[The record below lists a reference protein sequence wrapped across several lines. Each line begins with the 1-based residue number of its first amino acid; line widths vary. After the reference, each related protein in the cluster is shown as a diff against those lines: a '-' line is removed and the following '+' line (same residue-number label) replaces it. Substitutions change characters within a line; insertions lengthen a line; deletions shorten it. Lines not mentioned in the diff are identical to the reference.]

1 MTRAMVNDSGLR
13 LICDSGD
20 VLPLALDRWFGE
32 PPAEEQTILRDV
44 AGPVLDIGCGPG
56 RHASALA
63 ARGVPSLGIDTS
75 AEAVHIASARGAAA
89 IQRSIFDRVPAPG
102 RWSTALLLDGNI
114 GIGGDP
120 VTLLERVRELLA
132 PRGCVVIETEG
143 PGVACRRGRA
153 RLQARDRCT
162 EWFPW
167 ARVGLDALHDIALHA
182 GFAASRVI
190 TGGGRWFATL
200 IAR

>member
-1 MTRAMVNDSGLR
+1 MAEDARPR
-13 LICDSGD
+13 LIYDSGD
-20 VLPLALDRWFGE
+20 VLSLAIDRWLGE
-32 PPAEEQTILRDV
+32 PPAEEELILDEV
-44 AGPVLDIGCGPG
+44 AGPVLDVGCGPG
-56 RHASALA
+56 RHVFSLA

-75 AEAVHIASARGAAA
+75 AEAVHIASARGAAV
-89 IQRSIFDRVPAPG
+89 IQRSIFDRVPALG
-102 RWSTALLLDGNI
+102 RWSTALLFDGNI

-120 VTLLERVRELLA
+120 VALLQRVRELLA
-132 PRGCVVIETEG
+132 PRGCAVVETEG

-153 RLQARDRCT
+153 RLQIHDRCT

-182 GFAASRVI
+182 GFSPCRVV

>member
-1 MTRAMVNDSGLR
+1 VTRAMAHNAGLR
-13 LICDSGD
+13 LICDNGD
-20 VLPLALDRWFGE
+20 VLPLAMDRWLGE
-32 PPAEEQTILRDV
+32 PPTEEEVVLGEV

-56 RHASALA
+56 RHVSALA

-75 AEAVHIASARGAAA
+75 AEAVHIASARGAAV
-89 IQRSIFDRVPAPG
+89 IHRSIFDRVPALG
-102 RWSTALLLDGNI
+102 RWATALLLDGNI

-120 VTLLERVRELLA
+120 VALLERVRELLA
-132 PRGCVVIETEG
+132 PRGCAVIEAEG
-143 PGVACRRGRA
+143 PGVGCRRGRA
-153 RLQARDRCT
+153 RLQVHDRCT

-182 GFAASRVI
+182 GFSPCRVV

>member
-1 MTRAMVNDSGLR
+1 MAEDARPR
-13 LICDSGD
+13 LIYESGD
-20 VLPLALDRWFGE
+20 VLSLAIDRWLGE
-32 PPAEEQTILRDV
+32 PPAEEELILDGV
-44 AGPVLDIGCGPG
+44 AGPVLDVGCGPG
-56 RHASALA
+56 RHVFSLA

-75 AEAVHIASARGAAA
+75 AEAVHIASARGAAV
-89 IQRSIFDRVPAPG
+89 IQRSIFDRVPALG
-102 RWSTALLLDGNI
+102 RWSTALLFDGNI

-120 VTLLERVRELLA
+120 VALLQRVRELLA
-132 PRGCVVIETEG
+132 PRGCAVVETEG

-153 RLQARDRCT
+153 RLQIHDRCT

-182 GFAASRVI
+182 GFSPCRVV

>member
-1 MTRAMVNDSGLR
+1 MANDAVVR
-13 LICDSGD
+13 LICDSGA
-20 VLPLALDRWFGE
+20 VLPLAIDRWLGD
-32 PPAEEQTILRDV
+32 PPAEEEVLLGEV

-56 RHASALA
+56 RHVSALA

-75 AEAVHIASARGAAA
+75 AEAVHIAAARGATV
-89 IQRSIFDRVPAPG
+89 IQRSIFDRIPAPG

-120 VTLLERVRELLA
+120 VALLVRVRELLA
-132 PRGCVVIETEG
+132 ARGCAVVETEG

-153 RLQARDRCT
+153 RLGVHDRFT

-167 ARVGLDALHDIALHA
+167 ARVGLDALHDVSFQA
-182 GFAASRVI
+182 GFSPCRVI